1 MVLRNLRQHLAVIG
15 TTSLAA
21 CGITAVAALCLP
33 VSALAAEPP
42 KYPTMDAGALMR
54 QADQSRQAAQNR
66 RDWSKLTPLAPP
78 LVLADQQTLSVKGF
92 RFAGVRLMP
101 TEPLQAAV
109 EPFANRALGQA
120 DLEKIISAV
129 VDAYRQAGWVVR
141 AYVPNQPLSGDT
153 LTLQIFETI
162 PPSPQK

>member
-1 MVLRNLRQHLAVIG
+1 MVLRNLRQQFAVIG
-15 TTSLAA
+15 TTRLAT

-33 VSALAAEPP
+33 LSALAADP

-54 QADQSRQAAQNR
+54 QADQSRQAAQDR
-66 RDWSKLTPLAPP
+66 RDLRKLTPLAPP
-78 LVLADQQTLSVKGF
+78 LVLANQQTVSVKGF
-92 RFAGVRLMP
+92 QFVGVRLMP

-109 EPFANRALGQA
+109 APFANRALAQA
-120 DLEKIISAV
+120 DLENIVSAV

-141 AYVPNQPLSGDT
+141 AYVPNQPLNSDT
-153 LTLQIFETI
+153 LTVQILETI

>member
-1 MVLRNLRQHLAVIG
+1 MKHLCRQTVATISM
-15 TTSLAA
+15 TSLAA
-21 CGITAVAALCLP
+21 LGMTTVAALALP
-33 VSALAAEPP
+33 ILALAADP

-54 QADQSRQAAQNR
+54 QADQSRQVAQDR
-66 RDWSKLTPLAPP
+66 RDWNKHPPLAPP

-109 EPFANRALGQA
+109 APFANRALGQA

-141 AYVPNQPLSGDT
+141 AYVPNQPLTSDT

>member
-1 MVLRNLRQHLAVIG
+1 MVLRYLRQHFAVIG
-15 TTSLAA
+15 KSSLAA

-54 QADQSRQAAQNR
+54 QADQSRQAAQDR

-78 LVLADQQTLSVKGF
+78 LVLANQQTVNVKGF
-92 RFAGVRLMP
+92 QFVGVRLMP

-109 EPFANRALGQA
+109 APFANRALAQT
-120 DLEKIISAV
+120 DLENIVSAV
-129 VDAYRQAGWVVR
+129 VDTYRQAGWVVR
-141 AYVPNQPLSGDT
+141 AYVPNQPLTSDT
-153 LTLQIFETI
+153 LTVQILETS